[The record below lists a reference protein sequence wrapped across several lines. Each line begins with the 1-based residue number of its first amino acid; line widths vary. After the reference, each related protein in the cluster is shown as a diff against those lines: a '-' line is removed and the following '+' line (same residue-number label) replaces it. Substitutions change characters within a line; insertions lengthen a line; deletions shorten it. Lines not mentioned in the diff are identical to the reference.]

1 MKTLGSV
8 LALAALL
15 SACGGAGAG
24 GTVPQTGLT
33 SAPAKTANTSAP
45 AVAGTEAPKEYD
57 YGKTPKPSSS
67 PDEYMGY

>member
-1 MKTLGSV
+1 MKTLGSA

-15 SACGGAGAG
+15 SACGGAGAS
-24 GTVPQTGLT
+24 GTAPQTAQT
-33 SAPAKTANTSAP
+33 SAPTRTSVP